1 MKTGDLVKN
10 LKSDRGLLGLI
21 VDWTDN
27 RWPDNNQDANH
38 PIVLW
43 LDGCTTWIEAKH
55 VGVVNASR

>member
-1 MKTGDLVKN
+1 MKIGDLVKN

-27 RWPDNNQDANH
+27 RWPDNFQVANH

-43 LDGCTTWIEAKH
+43 LDGCTTWIEAHH
-55 VGVVNASR
+55 VEVICESR